1 MQNGIVQ
8 PIKPGLPGST
18 PVGMAGSIPTMKKS
32 PSTGGR
38 PPGVN
43 PPPPSAKSGL
53 PPDPYDKLN
62 TDTIKTLKILIE
74 KGIDAGA
81 LSKESNAADMQN
93 YLSDIEGWD
102 SSRDDDRILEL
113 MTKHDIRNRDEFFQ
127 KLLRGDLEKDP
138 NELNTPSEIPG
149 VGQTNKPITKG
160 SSMSKKVFL
169 KDGVLVEASADVD
182 VTPVLNA
189 LSLASRKVSAGVK
202 ALANAKLV
210 RYAADALEGAPEA
223 DKGGLG
229 DLSDLASPKGGDPVA
244 SAIKSLKS
252 AVEELESAMDGAD
265 KFKSDKSDDLGFDD
279 SKKLDEGMDMGKGAL
294 DNADK
299 AISTDLPMVS
309 KGIEAS
315 SKSSTKAA
323 EFPFFKKKNDEDKK
337 EEKDEKKDCKEDSKE
352 EKEEKKEDKKE
363 KEAASG
369 DSTKGTKDQKAM
381 DIAMGKDGKDD
392 KKVSAA
398 EIMSSLAAKL
408 AEISDDHGMIRE
420 SQFYPFKDLN
430 KQNADETNKTTAKDE
445 ISEINSEIK
454 GQPKKDKE
462 NARIAPKDILDGD
475 AKPSYDSGATK
486 KIDVKTAEKLR
497 QHSVQ
502 NAVAKAKLAVELASQ
517 QQLKGLISNPMH
529 TAMVKNMT
537 DAGVT
542 KEAAEVI
549 AYNTMI
555 DGYEA
560 MQKEVTKEAFDTFM
574 NHTLDEFV
582 KVAKYTNDFI
592 VKEAGFTE
600 ETTTTKTASVVEG
613 SVVLKTPASDS
624 NKKAVYSAYWSDVA
638 AERRRS

>member
-1 MQNGIVQ
+1 MQNGIIQ
-8 PIKPGLPGST
+8 PIKPGLPGAT

-38 PPGVN
+38 PPGAN
-43 PPPPSAKSGL
+43 PPPKPGL

-62 TDTIKTLKILIE
+62 TDTIKNIKILIE
-74 KGIDAGA
+74 KGINAGA

-113 MTKHDIRNRDEFFQ
+113 MTKYDIRNRDEFFQ
-127 KLLRGDLEKDP
+127 KLLRGDLEKSPD
-138 NELNTPSEIPG
+138 ELNTPSEIPG
-149 VGQTNKPITKG
+149 VGQNIKPITKG

-189 LSLASRKVSAGVK
+189 LSLSSRRVEACVKTLAS
-202 ALANAKLV
+202 AKLV
-210 RYAADALEGAPEA
+210 RYAEDALDGAPEA

-229 DLSDLASPKGGDPVA
+229 DLSDLAAPKGGDPVA

-294 DNADK
+294 DKADK
-299 AISTDLPMVS
+299 AITTDLPMVS

-315 SKSSTKAA
+315 AKSSTKAA
-323 EFPFFKKKNDEDKK
+323 EFPAFMKKKDDDKK
-337 EEKDEKKDCKEDSKE
+337 EEKDEKKDCKEDAKE
-352 EKEEKKEDKKE
+352 EKDEKKEEK

-381 DIAMGKDGKDD
+381 DIAMGKDGKDE

-408 AEISDDHGMIRE
+408 AEISDDHGMIKE

-475 AKPSYDSGATK
+475 AKPSYESGATK

-517 QQLKGLISNPMH
+517 QQLKGLIANPMH
-529 TAMVKNMT
+529 TAMVKNMVE
-537 DAGVT
+537 AGVT

-555 DGYEA
+555 DGYEP

-600 ETTTTKTASVVEG
+600 ETTITKTASAVEG
-613 SVVLKTPASDS
+613 SVALKTPASDS
-624 NKKAVYSAYWSDVA
+624 NRKAVYSAYWSDVA